1 MKQED
6 LEIYLYEKRKEHTNR
21 KRKFSTGQLCEVINR
36 MFDKKL
42 LLTNRNHEVR
52 DDSLDEYL
60 MKIHRGRDYILN
72 LVLLHDSES
81 EGSIS
86 KKVQKKFEESEGHQ
100 SSF

>member
-1 MKQED
+1 
-6 LEIYLYEKRKEHTNR
+6 
-21 KRKFSTGQLCEVINR
+21 

-42 LLTNRNHEVR
+42 LLTNRYHEVR

-72 LVLLHDSES
+72 LVLLHDAES
-81 EGSIS
+81 EGSVN
-86 KKVQKKFEESEGHQ
+86 KKVREKYEEAEGSQ